1 MLILLLAALRLS
13 ALGADSVRE
22 TEIFRLYKFQQA
34 IGIERS
40 IRVRHPDGSED
51 IRTAFSFMDRNT
63 TVPLAAEMSLAR
75 DGSASRYQVWG
86 STSRFTQLD
95 DRVSIEGGTVSIER
109 NGSVKTVK
117 APAVFFFADSYAP
130 IVATEQLWRYWAAH
144 GRPAELTVFPA
155 GRVSFERRGKDEV
168 TDDAGKSMSLERYAL
183 SGLAWGR
190 ETVWMDSEGRLAAL
204 KAVDAEFDHFEATR
218 SGYSEALGALV
229 ASAAADGTAAL
240 AEVSRP
246 ALAAP
251 EEAGPVAFVGGTL
264 IDATGAPAVA
274 DAVVVVENGRIAA
287 AGAKGSVAIPAR
299 ARRIDVSGRTILPG
313 LWDMHAHFEQVEW
326 GPLYLAAGVTTVRDC
341 GNELDFIRSV
351 RDAIESGKGL
361 GPSILLACFVDGD
374 GPGSIGTSRLREES
388 EIPKLIETLKDAR
401 CSQVKIYQS
410 LSPRLIAPLARAA
423 HAAGMS
429 VTGHIPTGIGAV
441 HAVEAGMDQINH
453 LQFVMRALFPPSFDP
468 DARLAQSVFLK
479 AMREIDPSSPAARE
493 TMEVLRRRNVVLDPT
508 MALGELGTHTPEEI
522 ARLEPGLAKVAEPL
536 QATLGSFGVSPER
549 ASDSH
554 ALWETQLAVLRALHR
569 AGVTIVAGTDQAVPG
584 HSLHREI
591 EIYASAGFTPMEAI
605 QAATIVPA
613 RAMKR
618 DKESGTVEA
627 GKRADLIVV
636 EGDPLADIRA
646 LRRVTT
652 VVKAGR
658 LYDPAKLWKIVG
670 FQP

>member
-1 MLILLLAALRLS
+1 MLILLLAVLRVF
-13 ALGADSVRE
+13 AMGADSGRE
-22 TEIFRLYKFQQA
+22 TEIFRLYKFQQP
-34 IGIERS
+34 IGVERS

-51 IRTAFSFMDRNT
+51 IRTAFSFTDRNT
-63 TVPLAAEMSLAR
+63 TVPLAAEMSLGR
-75 DGSASRYQVWG
+75 DGSVSRYQVWG

-95 DRVSIEGGTVSIER
+95 DRVSVEGGTVSIER

-117 APAVFFFADSYAP
+117 APVVFFVADSYAP
-130 IVATEQLWRYWAAH
+130 VVATEQLWRYWAAH

-168 TDDAGKSMSLERYAL
+168 TDDSGKSVSLERYAL

-299 ARRIDVSGRTILPG
+299 ARRIDISGKTILPG

-351 RDAIESGKGL
+351 RDTIDAGKGL
-361 GPSILLACFVDGD
+361 GPSILLA
-374 GPGSIGTSRLREES
+374 
-388 EIPKLIETLKDAR
+388 
-401 CSQVKIYQS
+401 
-410 LSPRLIAPLARAA
+410 
-423 HAAGMS
+423 
-429 VTGHIPTGIGAV
+429 
-441 HAVEAGMDQINH
+441 
-453 LQFVMRALFPPSFDP
+453 
-468 DARLAQSVFLK
+468 
-479 AMREIDPSSPAARE
+479 
-493 TMEVLRRRNVVLDPT
+493 
-508 MALGELGTHTPEEI
+508 
-522 ARLEPGLAKVAEPL
+522 
-536 QATLGSFGVSPER
+536 
-549 ASDSH
+549 
-554 ALWETQLAVLRALHR
+554 
-569 AGVTIVAGTDQAVPG
+569 
-584 HSLHREI
+584 
-591 EIYASAGFTPMEAI
+591 
-605 QAATIVPA
+605 
-613 RAMKR
+613 
-618 DKESGTVEA
+618 
-627 GKRADLIVV
+627 
-636 EGDPLADIRA
+636 
-646 LRRVTT
+646 
-652 VVKAGR
+652 
-658 LYDPAKLWKIVG
+658 
-670 FQP
+670 

>member
-1 MLILLLAALRLS
+1 MAIWLLAVLRLL
-13 ALGADSVRE
+13 APGADAGRE

-40 IRVRHPDGSED
+40 IRARHPDGSED
-51 IRTAFSFMDRNT
+51 IRAAFSFTDRNT
-63 TVPLAAEMSLAR
+63 TVPLAAALSLAR
-75 DGSASRYQVWG
+75 DGSAVRYQVWG

-109 NGSVKTVK
+109 SGSVKTVK
-117 APAVFFFADSYAP
+117 APAVFFVADSYAP
-130 IVATEQLWRYWAAH
+130 IVATEQLWRYWAGH
-144 GRPAELTVFPA
+144 GRPAELMVFPA
-155 GRVSFERRGKDEV
+155 GKVSFERRGKDEV
-168 TDDAGKSMSLERYAL
+168 TDDAGKSVSLERYAL

-218 SGYSEALGALV
+218 AGYSQALGALV
-229 ASAAADGTAAL
+229 ASAAADGATAL
-240 AEVSRP
+240 AEISRP

-299 ARRIDVSGRTILPG
+299 ARRIDVSGKTILPG

-326 GPLYLAAGVTTVRDC
+326 GPVYLAAGVTTVRDC

-361 GPSILLACFVDGD
+361 GPSILLACVVDGD
-374 GPGSIGTSRLREES
+374 GPASIGTSRLREES

-401 CSQVKIYQS
+401 CSQVKIYSS

-423 HAAGMS
+423 HEAGMS
-429 VTGHIPTGIGAV
+429 VTGHIPAGIGAV

-453 LQFVMRALFPPSFDP
+453 LHFVLRAMFPPPFDP
-468 DARLAQSVFLK
+468 DARLPSPVFFK
-479 AMREIDPSSPAARE
+479 TMREVDPSSPAARE
-493 TMEVLRRRNVVLDPT
+493 TLEFLRRKNVVLDPT
-508 MALGELGTHTPEEI
+508 MALGELGTHTAEEI

-536 QATLGSFGVSPER
+536 QATLGSFGVSSEGV
-549 ASDSH
+549 SDAH

-613 RAMKR
+613 RVMKQ

-636 EGDPLADIRA
+636 EGDPLADIRN

-658 LYDPAKLWKIVG
+658 VYDPARLWKMVG